1 MGVRFKPTLFIV
13 SYQNFVFPLMEET
26 LAIWQSASH
35 IYNNAQR
42 ENLLHED

>member
-1 MGVRFKPTLFIV
+1 MV

-35 IYNNAQR
+35 IYNNDAQR